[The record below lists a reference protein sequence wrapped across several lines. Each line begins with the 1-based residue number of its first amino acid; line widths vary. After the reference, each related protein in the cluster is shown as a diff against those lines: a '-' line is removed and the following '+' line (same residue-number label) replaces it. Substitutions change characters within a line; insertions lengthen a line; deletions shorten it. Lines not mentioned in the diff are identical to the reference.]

1 MNSKLTMVLR
11 LLLGLI
17 LLVFGANKFLQF
29 MPSPPM
35 EGPPADFFGALFATG
50 YMIPLI
56 AITEIVAG
64 VLLLINKWTGLAL
77 VLTATISLNIVMFH
91 LALAPAGIAAAAVVA
106 VLNVVLIYA
115 NWKKFKTL
123 FNT

>member
-11 LLLGLI
+11 ILLGLI

-29 MPSPPM
+29 MPAPPM
-35 EGPPADFFGALFATG
+35 EGPPADFMGALIATG
-50 YMIPLI
+50 YMFPMI

-64 VLLLINKWTGLAL
+64 VLLFTNKWTGLAL
-77 VLTATISLNIVMFH
+77 VLTAIISVNIVLFH
-91 LALAPAGIAAAAVVA
+91 LALAPAGIAAAALVA
-106 VLNVVLIYA
+106 VLNVFLIYA

-123 FNT
+123 F

>member
-1 MNSKLTMVLR
+1 MNSKLTMILR

-35 EGPPADFFGALFATG
+35 EGPPADFFSALFATG

-56 AITEIVAG
+56 AVTEIVAG
-64 VLLLINKWTGLAL
+64 VLLLTNKWTGLAL
-77 VLTATISLNIVMFH
+77 ILAATISVNIVLFH
-91 LALAPAGIAAAAVVA
+91 LFLAPAGIAAAALVA
-106 VLNVVLIYA
+106 VLNAVLIYA

-123 FNT
+123 F

>member
-17 LLVFGANKFLQF
+17 LLVFGANKFFQF
-29 MPSPPM
+29 MPAPPM
-35 EGPPADFFGALFATG
+35 EGAPADFMGALFATG
-50 YMIPLI
+50 YMFPMI

-77 VLTATISLNIVMFH
+77 ILAAIVSVNIILFH
-91 LALAPAGIAAAAVVA
+91 IMLAPASIAAGAVVA
-106 VLNVVLIYA
+106 ILTVVLIYA

-123 FNT
+123 F

>member
-17 LLVFGANKFLQF
+17 LLVFGANKFFQF
-29 MPSPPM
+29 MPAPPM
-35 EGPPADFFGALFATG
+35 DGAPAEFMGALFATG
-50 YMIPLI
+50 YMFPLI

-64 VLLLINKWTGLAL
+64 VLLLTNKWTGLAL
-77 VLTATISLNIVMFH
+77 ILTTIISVNIVLFH
-91 LALAPAGIAAAAVVA
+91 LVLAPASIAAAAVVA

-123 FNT
+123 F